1 MPLYDY
7 ECLSCGKVFEVR
19 QGFNDSPEAQ
29 CPTCNHASN
38 RLFRPV
44 GVIFKGSGF
53 YVNEYGKGREGPQS
67 VSDSSSNASSD
78 TSSGS
83 VSSDD

>member
-7 ECLSCGKVFEVR
+7 ECLSCGNIFEVR
-19 QGFNDSPEAQ
+19 QGFNDVPEAA
-29 CPTCNHASN
+29 CPECDHESK

-53 YVNEYGKGREGPQS
+53 YVNEYGKGREGSQS
-67 VSDSSSNASSD
+67 GSDSHSSSSANAGSS
-78 TSSGS
+78 SP
-83 VSSDD
+83 SDD